1 MSVIN
6 RNMIA
11 DPAMITFIM
20 LFSRKA
26 FNESA
31 KELLVSSPPLG
42 TVPDYVPPGVVLLVG
57 VGSTGL
63 VSFAGV
69 GGGGGGG
76 EGSFD

>member
-1 MSVIN
+1 MISAIN
-6 RNMIA
+6 RIMTT
-11 DPAMITFIM
+11 DPPMITFIM

-26 FNESA
+26 A
-31 KELLVSSPPLG
+31 MELFVLSPPLG